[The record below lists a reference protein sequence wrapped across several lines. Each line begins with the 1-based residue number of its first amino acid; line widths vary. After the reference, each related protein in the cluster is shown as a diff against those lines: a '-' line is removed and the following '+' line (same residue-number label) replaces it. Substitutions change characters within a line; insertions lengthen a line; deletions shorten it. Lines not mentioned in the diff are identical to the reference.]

1 MRTLLGWSLVL
12 CGLLVQSVHAQPL
25 DVASPDGSLVVTFE
39 LDDGAPRYRV
49 DRFGR
54 EVIRPSRL
62 GFAFQDAP
70 PLAEGFHVV
79 SSDTSTF
86 DETWTQPWG
95 EQKDIRNHYRE
106 LRVALGEA
114 AAPSRRM
121 DVVFRVYDD
130 GLGFRYEVPAQPG
143 LDSLVIMD
151 ELTEFAL
158 AGDHEAWWIPA
169 YWWNRYEYLY
179 RNTPVSAI
187 DTVHTP
193 VTFET
198 ADGLFLSIHEA
209 ALVDYSSMTL
219 ARTDSTTL
227 KADLVP
233 WSDGVRVHTATPMRT
248 PWRTIQIGDTAGGL
262 ITNYLILNLNEP
274 NALGDVS
281 WVRPGKYVG
290 IWWGMH
296 VGEWSW
302 GSGPSH
308 GATTE
313 RTKRYI
319 DFAAE
324 HGFDGVLVEGWN
336 VGWDV
341 DWVAEGEHFSFT
353 EPHPDFD
360 LEEVARY
367 ARERGVYLI
376 GHHETG
382 AAVFNYEAQMED
394 AFALYERLG
403 VPAVKTGYVQH
414 GQNVRWIDDEGRER
428 REWHHGQFMV
438 EHHQRVVD
446 AAARYRIALN
456 PHEPIKDTGLRRT
469 YPNLM
474 TREGARGQEYDAW
487 GAEGGNPPDHTTIL
501 PFTRLLSG
509 PMDYTPGAFDLRLDD
524 DRPDNR
530 VNTTLAKQLA
540 HFVVLYSPLQMAS
553 DLVENYE
560 ARPDAFQFIKDVPA
574 DWAETVVLHGRI
586 GDYVTI
592 ARKDRGSDDWYLGSI
607 TDDLGRVLEA
617 PLYFLDPDRPYVA
630 QIYRD
635 GDDADW
641 VTNPYAIV
649 IEERLVD
656 DGTLLPLRL
665 APGGGQ
671 AIRFRPASDE
681 DVQRLGGGRR

>member
-70 PLAEGFHVV
+70 PLAEGFRVV

-130 GLGFRYEVPAQPG
+130 GLGFRYEIPAQPG

-179 RNTPVSAI
+179 RNTPVSEI

-248 PWRTIQIGDTAGGL
+248 PWRTIQIGDTAGDL
-262 ITNYLILNLNEP
+262 ITSYLILNLNEP

-302 GSGPSH
+302 GSGPNH

-414 GQNVRWIDDEGRER
+414 GQNVRWIDEDGRER

-446 AAARYRIALN
+446 AAARHRIALN

-681 DVQRLGGGRR
+681 DVQRLSGGE